1 MTLLQ
6 ELKPQ
11 CGTLFVGMHDNDSSS
26 NNNNDNNTLN
36 NKLCIAYAS
45 QQPWVLSETVRDNI
59 SFEQPYEP
67 EWYRNVISACA
78 LDEDLKT
85 LSFGDSTFI
94 GERDIALRYGQFIK
108 QIH

>member
-1 MTLLQ
+1 MLMYYFILMLCIFSGKTTFYMTLLQ

-67 EWYRNVISACA
+67 E
-78 LDEDLKT
+78 
-85 LSFGDSTFI
+85 
-94 GERDIALRYGQFIK
+94 
-108 QIH
+108 